1 MNKNQIINFLSK
13 NKISPIIFLETP
25 YSDVNTVLYGYIKS
39 INCLNK
45 NDNFFCGEC
54 TQCKKIDTKSYFDLV
69 ELNGFQKN
77 ILKDEVVQ
85 SIEKF
90 KASALES
97 SGNKFLIIKGIENA
111 NKPVCNSLLASIEN
125 PKSSTYYLFVS
136 RNVENIIPTI
146 KSRCQILNISSDKN
160 QLIDRLMTLGIN
172 GTKIDKLLKMY
183 NYYEDIIASI
193 ENGEFEKIDNMYTRI
208 IESSNNFANIKF
220 ILDEFKKM
228 SHFEI
233 ELLINYFFNQSD
245 SFKKVKL
252 SELVNDCRL
261 KLNKTLI
268 YNSLI
273 NIVYDRGNNE

>member
-1 MNKNQIINFLSK
+1 MNKDQIINFLSK
-13 NKISPIIFLETP
+13 NKITPIIFLETP
-25 YSDVNTVLYGYIKS
+25 YSDINSIVYGYIKS
-39 INCLNK
+39 INCTHK
-45 NDNFFCGEC
+45 NNNFFCDEC
-54 TQCKKIDTKSYFDLV
+54 VQCQKINNKSYFDLI

-77 ILKDEVVQ
+77 ILKEDVVQ

-111 NKPVCNSLLASIEN
+111 NNSVCNSLLASIEN
-125 PKSSTYYLFVS
+125 PKSNTYYLFIS
-136 RNVENIIPTI
+136 RNVEKIIPTI
-146 KSRCQILNISSDKN
+146 RSRCQIINVASNKDG
-160 QLIDRLMTLGIN
+160 LIDKLMTLGIN

-183 NYYEDIIASI
+183 NYSEDIISSI
-193 ENGEFEKIDNMYTRI
+193 ESDEFGIIDNLYNRI
-208 IESSNNFANIKF
+208 IENSNNFSSLKF
-220 ILDEFKKM
+220 ILDDFKKM

-245 SFKKVKL
+245 SVKKVKF
-252 SELVNDCRL
+252 SELINDCRL

-273 NIVYDRGNNE
+273 NIVHDRGNNE